1 MGVPVA
7 LGWRS
12 NGSFG
17 LDRRFGRGGVGWL
30 GKVVLTAGCASILG
44 ATAQAQQAPP
54 VPRPVA
60 PTREEVERPVAE
72 RAEDDRPRLTVE
84 GDVERSPCSL
94 AGPEYENLRFTL
106 NDVVFDDLRGLPPEA
121 LRPAYA
127 PFVGRELPV
136 SAICEIRDRA
146 GTILRDAGYIAAIE
160 VPEQRVE
167 GGTLRL
173 RVLMARLVGLR
184 VRGNAGRA
192 EQLIAGYLERLTE
205 QEVFNAYEAE
215 RYLLLAGDLPGYSV
229 RLTLRSAERGRGE
242 VIGEI
247 FVDRTP
253 ATLDFTVQNYGS
265 RDLGRWGGLLRG
277 QLYGLTG
284 LGDRTSLALY
294 STSDL
299 EEQQTLQL
307 AHDFRIGGEGLGFGG
322 QLTYAWANPDF
333 NDPLVDIESRTLFAT
348 VEASFPFIRR
358 QSQTLRGSLGL
369 DYVDQDVDFNDT
381 LINRDQ
387 LRVAFLRGSYDAV
400 GLTPGDLRF
409 SPYEP
414 RWRLGMSGELRQG
427 LDIFGATEGC
437 GPALA
442 NCPAGTVRPS
452 RAEGDPTATLF
463 RGALFGEVRPVP
475 EFTIAAGVR
484 GQYSGDPLLSFE
496 EFSGGNYSVGR
507 GYDPGAIQGDSGLG
521 LQFELRY
528 GSPYPRTATS
538 FAFQPFVFYE
548 QAWAWNED
556 RIAPLP
562 RQDLASIG
570 GGVRAAYGDAFRLE
584 VLLAIPLERTLIQP
598 DKDPR

>member
-1 MGVPVA
+1 MA

-30 GKVVLTAGCASILG
+30 GKIVLTAGCASILG

-184 VRGNAGRA
+184 VRGDAGRA

-247 FVDRTP
+247 FVDR
-253 ATLDFTVQNYGS
+253 
-265 RDLGRWGGLLRG
+265 
-277 QLYGLTG
+277 
-284 LGDRTSLALY
+284 
-294 STSDL
+294 
-299 EEQQTLQL
+299 
-307 AHDFRIGGEGLGFGG
+307 
-322 QLTYAWANPDF
+322 
-333 NDPLVDIESRTLFAT
+333 
-348 VEASFPFIRR
+348 
-358 QSQTLRGSLGL
+358 
-369 DYVDQDVDFNDT
+369 
-381 LINRDQ
+381 
-387 LRVAFLRGSYDAV
+387 
-400 GLTPGDLRF
+400 
-409 SPYEP
+409 
-414 RWRLGMSGELRQG
+414 
-427 LDIFGATEGC
+427 
-437 GPALA
+437 
-442 NCPAGTVRPS
+442 
-452 RAEGDPTATLF
+452 
-463 RGALFGEVRPVP
+463 
-475 EFTIAAGVR
+475 
-484 GQYSGDPLLSFE
+484 
-496 EFSGGNYSVGR
+496 
-507 GYDPGAIQGDSGLG
+507 
-521 LQFELRY
+521 
-528 GSPYPRTATS
+528 
-538 FAFQPFVFYE
+538 
-548 QAWAWNED
+548 
-556 RIAPLP
+556 
-562 RQDLASIG
+562 
-570 GGVRAAYGDAFRLE
+570 
-584 VLLAIPLERTLIQP
+584 
-598 DKDPR
+598 